1 MKFLLLLI
9 FVLLLVVQPLGS
21 FAEDVNIT
29 ARVAG
34 CGDEIVTDP
43 EQCDG
48 LNLNNSTCVSR
59 GFASGSLYC
68 SSECLIVTVNCKSG
82 GGVPVLFGGLNGFNP
97 VVSGMTL
104 PKVVVVDY
112 IQMELTSRLRVII
125 GELRSLIDNLK
136 QINANNQLQN
146 TVYSKANSTVR
157 ILNDTGFSLV
167 NSLKLRL
174 SELKNFF
181 KRFLASL

>member
-1 MKFLLLLI
+1 MKILLLSI
-9 FVLLLVVQPLGS
+9 IVFLLVVQPLAS
-21 FAEDVNIT
+21 FAEDVSIT

-34 CGDEIVTDP
+34 CGDGIVIDP

-48 LNLNNSTCVSR
+48 LDLNNSTCVSR

-97 VVSGMTL
+97 VLPGQAL
-104 PKVVVVDY
+104 PKVVVIDFL
-112 IQMELTSRLRVII
+112 QMELTSRLRVII
-125 GELRSLIDNLK
+125 SELKSLIDNLK
-136 QINANNQLQN
+136 QINTSNQFKN
-146 TVYSKANSTVR
+146 VVYSGANSTVR
-157 ILNDTGFSLV
+157 ILNDTGYGLV

-174 SELKNFF
+174 SEFKNFF
-181 KRFLASL
+181 KRILASL